1 MPASLGSTTKTIFE
15 HTPEAHKLRIEFIVA
30 AGQTVHKGDLVVLA
44 AAGTVQAAAAAA
56 PRYTIIGV
64 AMMDGIAGEYVTVAM
79 KAACVVLNAEGNAA
93 VPPGP
98 CQLGAWNGT
107 TLNREYGPDAG
118 ASTEIKDS
126 LCIGHNLL
134 NCAADG
140 GAMKVA
146 LLI

>member
-1 MPASLGSTTKTIFE
+1 MHTLGNTTESIFE
-15 HTPEAHKLRIEFIVA
+15 HTPEAHKLRIEFEVA
-30 AGQTVHKGDLVVLA
+30 AGQSVHKGDLVVLT

-56 PRYTIIGV
+56 PRYTIVGV
-64 AMMDGIAGEYVTVAM
+64 SIHDGAAGDFVTIAM

-98 CQLGAWNGT
+98 CQLGAWNAGT
-107 TLNREYGPDAG
+107 GNREYGPDAG
-118 ASTEIKDS
+118 ASTEAKDS

-146 LLI
+146 LLV